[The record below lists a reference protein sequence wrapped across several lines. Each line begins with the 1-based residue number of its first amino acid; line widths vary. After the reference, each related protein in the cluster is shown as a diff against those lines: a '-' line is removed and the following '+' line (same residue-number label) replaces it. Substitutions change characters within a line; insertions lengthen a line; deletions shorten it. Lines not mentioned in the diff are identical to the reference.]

1 MNTLL
6 ALLVLLARHPAGP
19 SVKDAAR
26 LDHLYAEVAADYD
39 SARGGFVT
47 RDGSPVEGAIE
58 LGFAL
63 GRETGDPLWSA
74 RARRTMSWANALYDS
89 TGGGFFLRLKDA
101 SHTGTTFEKPTGANA
116 RRLENLVDEWQRGG
130 QEEGRVVA
138 ARVVDYMDRILTDG
152 RGGFMVGQVGGRAL
166 VPDVNGEA
174 IRAWLRWAAATAD
187 PRPRD
192 FALKSLDRVW
202 ESCWMEGVGLMR
214 PDEFGHISGAPRL
227 TDQTEMGRAFVLG
240 AHLAGRQ
247 ADLDRAR
254 KLGDLL
260 LARFE
265 DPEKGG
271 FAEDASP
278 RGEGGKAHRGGRKFD
293 QNASAVRFLAELA
306 SISGMN
312 DYRDAARR
320 AVQAFEKNLGH
331 PGADGAD
338 WALALRALK
347 VPDLPPR
354 PQWNETPKKSQS
366 MQPRVFRPTA
376 GK

>member
-6 ALLVLLARHPAGP
+6 ALLVLLARHPAGATTQ
-19 SVKDAAR
+19 DAAR
-26 LDHLYAEVAADYD
+26 LDHLYAGVAADYD

-47 RDGSPVEGAIE
+47 RDGAPVESAIE
-58 LGFAL
+58 LAFAL

-74 RARRTMSWANALYDS
+74 RGRRTLTWTNALYDS
-89 TGGGFFLRLKDA
+89 AGGGFFLRLRDA
-101 SHTGTTFEKPTGANA
+101 NHMGTTFEKPTGANA
-116 RRLENLVDEWQRGG
+116 LRLENLVDEWQRGG
-130 QEEGRVVA
+130 AEEGRVVG
-138 ARVVDYMDRILTDG
+138 ARIVDYMDRVLADG
-152 RGGFMVGQVGGRAL
+152 RGGFIAGQVGDRAL
-166 VPDVNGEA
+166 VPEANGKA

-187 PRPRD
+187 PRTRD

-202 ESCWMEGVGLMR
+202 ETCWAEGVGMVH
-214 PDEFGHISGAPRL
+214 PDEFGRASGAPRL
-227 TDQTEMGRAFVLG
+227 TDQTEMGRAYVLG

-247 ADLDRAR
+247 SDLDRAR
-254 KLGDLL
+254 KLGNLL
-260 LARFE
+260 LAHFE

-271 FAEDASP
+271 FAEDATP
-278 RGEGGKAHRGGRKFD
+278 HGEGGKVHRGGRKFD

-312 DYRDAARR
+312 EYRDAARR
-320 AVQAFEKNLGH
+320 AVQAFDGNLGH
-331 PGADGAD
+331 PGADAAD

-354 PQWNETPKKSQS
+354 PKWNETPKKAEST
-366 MQPRVFRPTA
+366 QPRVFRPTA